1 MAPDAPDDDDV
12 RVKDDPA
19 LLAELASWFERPS
32 IPIIEEKEKAA
43 VEAGQESLEEA
54 EWRETRERRDKA
66 ASAADPAL
74 LERLWAR
81 DTAPPPYEPLP
92 PVDLTVDETIAPR
105 WLLSELDRGVTGD
118 PFAPERDFGVPR
130 DIVALVSE
138 DNAPQAILRDLFR
151 PVNDYQKRFE
161 SPFDELP
168 DLDPTSV
175 VREALREHLTITW
188 PKPPMDHLDDLNLE
202 LRDILARP
210 WADQVEAAKAVR
222 EAGRAQVEEEIR
234 IEMWGR

>member
-32 IPIIEEKEKAA
+32 IPVIEEKEKAA
-43 VEAGQESLEEA
+43 VEAGPESLEEA
-54 EWRETRERRDKA
+54 EWRETRERRDQA
-66 ASAADPAL
+66 AAAADPAL

-81 DTAPPPYEPLP
+81 ETAPPPYEPLP
-92 PVDLTVDETIAPR
+92 PVELTFDETIAPKWVR
-105 WLLSELDRGVTGD
+105 NELDRGVTGD

-151 PVNDYQKRFE
+151 PVNDYQKSFE

-168 DLDPTSV
+168 DLDPTAV
-175 VREALREHLTITW
+175 IREALREHLTVTW
-188 PKPPMDHLDDLNLE
+188 PTPPMDLLDQHFAE
-202 LRDILARP
+202 VREILDRP
-210 WADQVEAAKAVR
+210 WADVVEVAKAAQD
-222 EAGRAQVEEEIR
+222 AGRARVEEEIR